1 MTLLLVHRPKHLLLS
16 LLYDMGLVTLGVLLL
31 VVSARTVIP
40 LPFTPVPV
48 TGQTL
53 AIFLIASS
61 MGRTRGT
68 LSVLSYI
75 LVGIAG
81 LPVFAGGTL
90 GIARIF
96 GPTGGYIIGF
106 LLGAYVI
113 GYLSEKG
120 WDRQFPKALLTF
132 LIGNILIYIPGV
144 IQLSIF
150 TGWNKA
156 FLMGLYPFI
165 PGDIVKIM
173 IAGTSFPL
181 LWRLRRA

>member
-1 MTLLLVHRPKHLLLS
+1 MTLLLIHRPKHLLLS

-31 VVSARTVIP
+31 VLSGRIVIP
-40 LPFTPVPV
+40 IPFTPVPV

-61 MGRTRGT
+61 MGRIRGI
-68 LSVLSYI
+68 LSVLFY
-75 LVGIAG
+75 VMAGIAG

-106 LLGAYVI
+106 LLGVYVI

-120 WDRQFPKALLTF
+120 WDRQFLKALLTF
-132 LIGNILIYIPGV
+132 LIGNILIYIPGI

-150 TGWNKA
+150 TGWNRA
-156 FLMGLYPFI
+156 FLMGVYPFI

-173 IAGTSFPL
+173 IAGTSLPL
-181 LWRLRRA
+181 LWRLKRA